1 VVQEM
6 PAQFVPKGRH
16 SLAIHSFDLAKG
28 MYYVEINKGG
38 VKSVLKY
45 VKM

>member
-6 PAQFVPKGRH
+6 PAEFVSKGRH
-16 SLAIHSFDLAKG
+16 LLAIQSYELSKG
-28 MYYVEINKGG
+28 IYYVEINKGG